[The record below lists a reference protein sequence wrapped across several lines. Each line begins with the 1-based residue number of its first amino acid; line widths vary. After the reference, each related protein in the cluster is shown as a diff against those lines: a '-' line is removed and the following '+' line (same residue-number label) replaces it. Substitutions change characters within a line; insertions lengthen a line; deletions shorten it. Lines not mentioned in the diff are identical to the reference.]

1 MNTTT
6 NNHFTIQRLLEITSK
21 EVLYFEQTR
30 NRLLNS
36 NINIKWIETLEQN
49 EQNSEML
56 DAFVSRF
63 SRLQDTLGDKLLPA
77 ILKLNLE
84 TVGSQLDNVF
94 RAEKLGWIDSA
105 DKWIELRGLRNK
117 LIHEYMTSASDFFAA
132 LIQVLEQGEML
143 IRTQQLLANNA
154 KKNKP

>member
-94 RAEKLGWIDSA
+94 RAEKLGWIESA

-117 LIHEYMTSASDFFAA
+117 LIHEYMTSASDLFAA